1 MPQVLLQWNDLME
14 TTKYILIGG
23 GGHSRV
29 VSSIVEAQDNGTV
42 SGFFDSNEKLK
53 SLDGIENLGQ
63 YNSEIASDSLAVIAI
78 GDNKLREKIAVGITH
93 DFGILIHPSATVDR
107 LSSVDLGTV
116 VMHHSVIQTGSK
128 VGKHVI
134 INTSSSIDHDCT
146 IADFVHIA
154 PKVTLCGGVEVG
166 KGTLIGV
173 GSVVLPQIKIG
184 ANVTIGAGSVV
195 VSDIP
200 DGSTVV
206 GAPGKII
213 KSNG

>member
-42 SGFFDSNEKLK
+42 TGFFDSNEKLK

-116 VMHHSVIQTGSK
+116 VMHHSVIQRGSK
-128 VGKHVI
+128 
-134 INTSSSIDHDCT
+134 
-146 IADFVHIA
+146 
-154 PKVTLCGGVEVG
+154 VG

-206 GAPGKII
+206 GTPGKII